1 MLACNQSLMLASE
14 KGVALSNPKENEAE
28 KETKKPKKIVI
39 STAHDSFRGTE

>member
-28 KETKKPKKIVI
+28 KEEEKTVI